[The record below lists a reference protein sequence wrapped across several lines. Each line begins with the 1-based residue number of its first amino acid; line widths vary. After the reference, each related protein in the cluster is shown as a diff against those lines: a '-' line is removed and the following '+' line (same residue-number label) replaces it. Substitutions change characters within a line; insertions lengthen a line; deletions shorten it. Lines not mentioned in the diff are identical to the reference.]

1 VRVGCGSILH
11 DVTDLAC
18 VAVRYSGLES
28 WEQHCGTGDDIL
40 DLVTERGDVRLYHE
54 ALLVDLA
61 SQENGGEL
69 SARFRTPLGTLDLV
83 FGGVR
88 DRVLWPA
95 PEMAAPPGGSGSGID
110 PALLEFVSFL
120 AQKSAADCGR
130 RDLILGTTLFSVCFS
145 ADVLRVDWVDD
156 VDGVGTDHRALGLAE
171 LEPLSG
177 TEDAAPR
184 GPRGTGAQRR
194 LTHEELV
201 DLAAGAVMDQARLAT
216 SGTLTLSLRTGD
228 GAHTV
233 SFLGVDE
240 MTVSGGAEVCGV
252 GEVWVPLDG
261 PGPRRLVVQRCSRE
275 TEVSRAGGSIRV
287 VLDDEADGVAV
298 SFRFREV
305 WSGKRAVRETGDL
318 SPSR

>member
-1 VRVGCGSILH
+1 MGCGSIPH
-11 DVTDLAC
+11 DVTNLAC
-18 VAVRYSGLES
+18 VAVRYIGLES
-28 WEQHCGTGDDIL
+28 WEQQCGTGDDIL

-54 ALLVDLA
+54 ALLVDVA
-61 SQENGGEL
+61 SQGHGGEL
-69 SARFRTPLGTLDLV
+69 SARFRSPLGTLDLV

-110 PALLEFVSFL
+110 PALLEFVSVL
-120 AQKSAADCGR
+120 AQRCATDGGR
-130 RDLILGTTLFSVCFS
+130 RDLILGTTLFSVRFS
-145 ADVLRVDWVDD
+145 TDVLRVDWVDD
-156 VDGVGTDHRALGLAE
+156 DVDGVRTDHRALGLAE
-171 LEPLSG
+171 PGPLNG
-177 TEDAAPR
+177 TEGAAQR
-184 GPRGTGAQRR
+184 GPQGTGAQRR
-194 LTHEELV
+194 LTHSELV
-201 DLAAGAVMDQARLAT
+201 DLAAGAVIDQARLTT

-261 PGPRRLVVQRCSRE
+261 PGPRRLVVGRCSRE

-287 VLDDEADGVAV
+287 VLDEADGVAV
-298 SFRFREV
+298 SFRCREV